1 VAKQRELSGTLGSEA
16 DAKMKKQNSEAKSK
30 ELSGSDIF
38 GPPPEVP
45 SSHLA
50 LRNLEL
56 KGNLDFVLPQLRSI
70 HTSVK
75 VSNVSGIRGII
86 LLYFYS

>member
-1 VAKQRELSGTLGSEA
+1 LGSEA

-38 GPPPEVP
+38 DPPPEVP

-50 LRNLEL
+50 SRNLDL

-70 HTSVK
+70 HTHQLK
-75 VSNVSGIRGII
+75 
-86 LLYFYS
+86 YPT